1 MPIPVQIAVLPVAGL
16 GTRFLPATKSIAKE
30 MLPVVDK
37 PLVAYAVEEALR
49 AGIRTFVFITSR
61 HKKSIEDYFDEH
73 PEMAS
78 ELEAAGKEHLL
89 EVLSQTLPRN
99 ATFLFQRQWAPNGT
113 ADAVYRA
120 QPVVRDAPFA
130 VLFPDEL
137 MVDRGVPALG
147 ELIEVYAK
155 TEGKSVIGVVEV
167 PKHETPSYGILKP
180 GCAIGT
186 GVFNVE
192 GIVEKPKYDPPSNY
206 AAIGRYVFSAGF
218 MREVYAVH
226 QVLHGRETCLTD
238 AVERAAQQDRVVAK
252 VITARRFDCGSKQ
265 GYMQAACAIAL
276 QRADLGPGL
285 ETFLRKELKEK
296 AQELARLTP

>member
-16 GTRFLPATKSIAKE
+16 GSRFLPATKSVPKE

-78 ELEAAGKEHLL
+78 ELEAAGKVHLL
-89 EVLSQTLPRN
+89 DVLSQTLPKD
-99 ATFLFQRQWAPNGT
+99 ATFFFQRQWSPNGT

-120 QPVVRDAPFA
+120 QPIVRDAPFA

-137 MVDRGVPALG
+137 LIDSGTPALG
-147 ELIEVYAK
+147 ELINVYDK
-155 TEGKSVIGVVEV
+155 TEGQSVIGVVKV
-167 PKHETPSYGILKP
+167 PHQETSSYGILRP
-180 GCAIGT
+180 GPSVGQGAFR
-186 GVFNVE
+186 VS
-192 GIVEKPKYDPPSNY
+192 GIVEKPKIDPPSNF

-218 MREVYAVH
+218 MREVQAVH
-226 QVLHGRETCLTD
+226 RVLHGRETCLTD
-238 AVERAAQQDRVVAK
+238 AVERAALQERVVAK
-252 VITARRFDCGSKQ
+252 IIEARRFDCGSKL
-265 GYMQAACAIAL
+265 GYVQATCALAL
-276 QRADLGPGL
+276 QRADLGPDL
-285 ETFLRKELKEK
+285 EVFLRKELTVKHEQLEK
-296 AQELARLTP
+296 VLG